1 MAETHMCSKEIH
13 SCKYSNNISGVYL
26 VCDYIN
32 KTGHRRGCDP
42 EKCDKYKP
50 GLERK
55 QGKLWET

>member
-1 MAETHMCSKEIH
+1 MICEYM
-13 SCKYSNNISGVYL
+13 VR
-26 VCDYIN
+26 
-32 KTGHRRGCDP
+32 TGQRRGCDP